1 MAVLDRL
8 NPQWSEAQEAEGIVM
23 VKQALKEFDASG
35 AAISLVIS
43 DAEIV
48 KVQEGYGLGRETIKR
63 SQSFAAHALL
73 STEVLVVLDTHEV
86 CRRAHRY
93 CPTDVCKT
101 NRTFRTG
108 GLLATL

>member
-1 MAVLDRL
+1 MAVLDKL
-8 NPQWSEAQEAEGIVM
+8 NPQWSEAQVAEGMSM
-23 VKQALKEFDASG
+23 VKQALKEFNASG

-48 KVQEGYGLGRETIKR
+48 KVQEGYGLGHDTIKR

-86 CRRAHRY
+86 GHSAHRC
-93 CPTDVCKT
+93 CPM
-101 NRTFRTG
+101 
-108 GLLATL
+108 LL